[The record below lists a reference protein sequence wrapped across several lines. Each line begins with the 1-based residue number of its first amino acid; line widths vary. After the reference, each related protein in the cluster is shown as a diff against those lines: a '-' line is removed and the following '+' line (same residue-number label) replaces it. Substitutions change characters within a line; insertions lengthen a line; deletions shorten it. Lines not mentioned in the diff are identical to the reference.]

1 MSHRSLWNSQ
11 APLSRR
17 HLLLL
22 SGAAALG
29 ATATS
34 LTGCAVN
41 PVTGQQQFMLM
52 SEQEEISVD
61 KRQSP
66 HQFSSDYGAVQ
77 DPELQNYVQEIG
89 RALARNTQRP
99 HMPYSFRVVNANYVN
114 AYAFPGGSIAA
125 TRGILISLDNEAELA
140 GLLGHELGHVNA
152 RHTAASMSRSAVLGM
167 ALGGIG
173 VMTGQADSQ
182 GGLGEV
188 LQQVG
193 QLGGQVLLA
202 SYSRDNERQADA
214 LGMEYMVKADYSADG
229 MVGLM
234 DLLRSLHR
242 QSPSALELM
251 FSTHPMSDERFSN
264 ALNTANT
271 KYLYAANQPVHRE
284 RYMDKT
290 ARLRAQA
297 PTIKKLEQAE
307 QLMGQKDF
315 ARAQPLLKEAV
326 ARSPNDY
333 AARVLLA
340 KSHLMQRQAVE
351 ARPQLEKATAIYPEE
366 AQAHNLLGMTYLVTQ
381 QPDRALAQF
390 TAYDKLMPGNPGTT
404 FLQGYS
410 HEMMSETKQAAEYYQ
425 RFLQQV
431 NRGPQAQYAFGRL
444 RQWGYL

>member
-1 MSHRSLWNSQ
+1 MSEQSLWNSR

-22 SGAAALG
+22 SGATALG
-29 ATATS
+29 ATTAS

-41 PVTGQQQFMLM
+41 PVTGRQEFMLM
-52 SEQEEISVD
+52 SEQEEISID

-66 HQFSSDYGAVQ
+66 HQFSADYGAVQ
-77 DPELQNYVQEIG
+77 DAELQNYIQSIG
-89 RALARNTQRP
+89 RSLASQTQRP
-99 HMPYSFRVVNANYVN
+99 QMPYSFRVVNANYVN

-152 RHTAASMSRSAVLGM
+152 RHTAASMSRGAVLGL
-167 ALGGIG
+167 ALGGLG
-173 VMTGQADSQ
+173 AVTGQSDGQ
-182 GGLGEV
+182 GGLGDL

-242 QSPSALELM
+242 QSPSALQLM
-251 FSTHPMSDERFSN
+251 FATHPMSDERFST

-271 KYLYAANQPVHRE
+271 RYLHAANFALNRE

-307 QLMGQKDF
+307 QLMGRKDF
-315 ARAQPLLKEAV
+315 GQAQPLLKEAISR
-326 ARSPNDY
+326 APNDY
-333 AARVLLA
+333 TGRVLLA
-340 KSHLMQRQAVE
+340 KCHLMQRQAIE

-366 AQAHNLLGMTYLVTQ
+366 AQAHNLLGMTYLVTK
-381 QPDRALAQF
+381 QPDRALTQF

-410 HEMMSETKQAAEYYQ
+410 HEMMSQKPQAADYYR

-431 NRGPQAQYAFGRL
+431 NQGPQAQYAYTRL

>member
-1 MSHRSLWNSQ
+1 MSHKSLWNSQ
-11 APLSRR
+11 ASLSRR

-29 ATATS
+29 ASTAS
-34 LTGCAVN
+34 VTGCAVN
-41 PVTGQQQFMLM
+41 PVTGRQQFMLM
-52 SEQEEISVD
+52 SEEEEISID

-77 DPELQNYVQEIG
+77 DPELQNYIQDIG
-89 RALARNTQRP
+89 RSLARNTQRP
-99 HMPYSFRVVNANYVN
+99 QMPYSFRVVNANYVN

-152 RHTAASMSRSAVLGM
+152 RHTAASMSRGAVLGM

-173 VMTGQADSQ
+173 VMTGQSDGQ

-271 KYLYAANQPVHRE
+271 KYLYAANQAVHRE

-307 QLMGQKDF
+307 QFMGQKDF
-315 ARAQPLLKEAV
+315 ARAQPLLNEAV
-326 ARSPNDY
+326 AKSPNDY

-340 KSHLMQRQAVE
+340 KCHLMQRQAVE
-351 ARPQLEKATAIYPEE
+351 ARPQLEKATSIYPEE
-366 AQAHNLLGMTYLVTQ
+366 AQAHNLLGMTYLVTK

-390 TAYDKLMPGNPGTT
+390 TTYDRLMPGNPGTT

-410 HEMMSETKQAAEYYQ
+410 HEMMSEQKQAAEYYH

-444 RQWGYL
+444 RQWGYI